1 MLTNDWFFYVEI
13 WDTDK
18 YLRFFFIVVFEILT
32 NMSKKF
38 IFEIPNMSLN
48 RWNLRC
54 WQIWNFFIF
63 EFVDADECTL
73 GTANCPSNS
82 QCVNRDQGFDCNC
95 VTGYTK
101 VGDTCQGKPL
111 VPF

>member
-13 WDTDK
+13 WDSFLSLCLG
-18 YLRFFFIVVFEILT
+18 YWQIIL
-32 NMSKKF
+32 SKNF

-54 WQIWNFFIF
+54 WQICNFFIF

-101 VGDTCQGKPL
+101 VGDICQGKPL